1 MDKPAGKYS
10 TPIRM
15 FLWLCVIAYMA
26 ALPHLII
33 VFKFILGL
41 IPLDVIKALP
51 AISLGAGA
59 LAYLG
64 FCRIKGR
71 GYGITTF
78 IIPATLLIAGVLWLE
93 RNPIKHVHIPLYAVL
108 VGLIYFTLRRADK
121 RFPVLIASFIYAAIL
136 GVFDEI
142 HHGIHPERYF
152 GWKDMVINAAG
163 AGIGALLIGTFL
175 NIKPQKS
182 FNFQGVEK
190 TFWTRLTI
198 VLVSAIITAL
208 SVIFLFGVTQNEFKL
223 AYPASLF
230 VINVI
235 AIFSCLGVA
244 VMSVSKIKTSLE
256 TELFLFFPALIFASI
271 QMLICVAYANNI
283 AFQ

>member
-1 MDKPAGKYS
+1 MDKPAGKYT

-15 FLWLCVIAYMA
+15 FLWVCIIAYMA

-108 VGLIYFTLRRADK
+108 VGLIYFALRRADK

-163 AGIGALLIGTFL
+163 TGIGGLFIANIHT
-175 NIKPQKS
+175 IKPRRL
-182 FNFQGVEK
+182 FNLRAVDK
-190 TFWTRLTI
+190 VFWVQLAMILLGALITILSVVTLFDVVQNGFKAAYPTSLFIANIVAIILCIAIAFISLPKLKTRLE
-198 VLVSAIITAL
+198 V
-208 SVIFLFGVTQNEFKL
+208 
-223 AYPASLF
+223 
-230 VINVI
+230 
-235 AIFSCLGVA
+235 
-244 VMSVSKIKTSLE
+244 
-256 TELFLFFPALIFASI
+256 ELLLFFPALILISI
-271 QMLICVAYANNI
+271 QMLICVGYVQNI

>member
-33 VFKFILGL
+33 VFKFILGF
-41 IPLDVIKALP
+41 IPLPIIKALP
-51 AISLGAGA
+51 AISLVIGG

-121 RFPVLIASFIYAAIL
+121 RFPALIASFIYAAIF

-163 AGIGALLIGTFL
+163 AGIGGLFIANIHT
-175 NIKPQKS
+175 IKPRRL
-182 FNFQGVEK
+182 FNLRAVDK
-190 TFWTRLTI
+190 VFWVKFAMILLGALITI
-198 VLVSAIITAL
+198 L
-208 SVIFLFGVTQNEFKL
+208 SVITLFDVVQNGFKA
-223 AYPASLF
+223 AYPTSLF
-230 VINVI
+230 I
-235 AIFSCLGVA
+235 ANIVAIILCIAVAGFSLP
-244 VMSVSKIKTSLE
+244 KLKTRLE
-256 TELFLFFPALIFASI
+256 VELLLFFPALILISI
-271 QMLICVAYANNI
+271 QMLICVGYVQNI